1 VLGVPAKTRKVAGRS
16 ESDPQQD
23 AVYRWEGSWKAWNR
37 AELTL
42 TECRSAISWAC
53 DQFGIAAPRV
63 GQHAGKSYPWCDV
76 EKRVVSFSLK
86 GKNVATALHEAA
98 HLIVNDV
105 FGARVQ
111 DHGPTFLGAYMWLL
125 ETAGVAPRIAL
136 HATARSHGLKWRHLS
151 PEQCSAS

>member
-1 VLGVPAKTRKVAGRS
+1 VLGVSAKARKVTGRS

-42 TECRSAISWAC
+42 AACRSAINWAC
-53 DQFGIAAPRV
+53 DQYGVEPPRV
-63 GQHAGKSYPWCDV
+63 WSHPGKRYPWCDV

-98 HLIVNDV
+98 HLIVSDV
-105 FGARVQ
+105 FGDRVQ
-111 DHGPTFLGAYMWLL
+111 DHGPTFLGVYMWLL

-136 HATARSHGLKWRHLS
+136 HATARSHKLKWRIIA
-151 PEQCSAS
+151 PQDCK

>member
-23 AVYRWEGSWKAWNR
+23 SIYRWEGSWKAWNR
-37 AELTL
+37 AELTV
-42 TECRSAISWAC
+42 TECRSAIAWAC
-53 DQFGIAAPRV
+53 DQYGVAPPRV
-63 GQHAGKSYPWCDV
+63 KQHAGKSYPWCDV

-98 HLIVNDV
+98 HLIVSDI
-105 FGARVQ
+105 FGDRVQ
-111 DHGPTFLGAYMWLL
+111 DHGPTFLGVYMWLL

-136 HATARSHGLKWRHLS
+136 HATAHAHGLKWRQRS
-151 PEQCSAS
+151 PGQCNDS